1 MTTTVTLFRGTIRT
15 GDPAAPTAKA
25 VAVTGGVISGTDET
39 AFAQARAADDCE
51 EIEAT
56 GALLPSFGDG
66 HCHPLFGGLEDEGP
80 SISDASSV
88 QEILESVARWAAEHP
103 NEPWVRGGSYEAAL
117 APHGEF
123 DAKWLDSV
131 VPDRPVALRASD
143 YHTLW
148 CNSAALRLAGI
159 NRDTPDP
166 DLGFI
171 VRRPD
176 GEPLGTLREWH
187 ACDLVLNAQPPYRPE
202 TLQAALLR
210 AGRRMAAAGVTW
222 WQDAW
227 VDPGSG
233 VIDAYLAVA
242 DTLPVR
248 ADLALRADPDRWREQ
263 VPEFVEIRDRL
274 AGSPTAAGVTA
285 RTVKFF
291 ADGVIEGGTAALLDG
306 YADGSGVPTDRGM
319 PVWEPSE
326 LAEAAVVF
334 SRAGFGLHLH
344 AIGDA
349 AIRSALNAI
358 GRAIALTGP
367 LPKPPVIAHCQL
379 IDAADLPRFAA
390 LGVIA
395 NLEPLWLCL
404 EPGMTELTLPRLGDR
419 GDAQYPLADLIRSGA
434 TVSFGSDWPISSEVP
449 MAGIA
454 TAVSR
459 QTETGEPPGGWTPW
473 QRISLAQALNA
484 YSAAVATQ
492 AGEAG
497 TWGRIAV
504 GKRADLVLLDA
515 DPYEVATSDLAGIA
529 ALGTWASGRRTHEDT
544 GQSSS

>member
-1 MTTTVTLFRGTIRT
+1 MTKTVTLFRGTIRT
-15 GDPAAPTAKA
+15 ADPAAPTAKA
-25 VAVTGGVISGTDET
+25 VAVAGGVITGIDDE
-39 AFAQARAADDCE
+39 ALAQAGSAADCE
-51 EIEAT
+51 EVQVT

-80 SISDASSV
+80 SISDAGSV
-88 QEILESVARWAAEHP
+88 QEILDSVARWSAEHP
-103 NEPWVRGGSYEAAL
+103 DEPWVRGGSYEAAL
-117 APHGEF
+117 APRGEF
-123 DAKWLDSV
+123 DARWLDSV
-131 VPDRPVALRASD
+131 ISDRPVALRASD

-159 NRDTPDP
+159 DRNTPDP
-166 DLGFI
+166 ELGFI

-187 ACDLVLNAQPPYRPE
+187 ACDLVLDAQPPYRPE

-210 AGRRMAAAGVTW
+210 AGRRMAAAGITW

-233 VIDAYLAVA
+233 VVDAYLAVA
-242 DTLPVR
+242 DALPVR
-248 ADLALRADPDRWREQ
+248 ADLALRADPDRWRDQ
-263 VPEFVEIRDRL
+263 VPEFLEIRDRL
-274 AGSPTAAGVTA
+274 AGSAAAERVSANTI
-285 RTVKFF
+285 KFF

-306 YADGSGVPTDRGM
+306 YTDGSGVPTERGM
-319 PVWEPSE
+319 PVWEPTE
-326 LAEAAVVF
+326 LAEAAVAF

-349 AIRSALNAI
+349 AIRSALDAI
-358 GRAIALTGP
+358 AHAVALTGP
-367 LPKPPVIAHCQL
+367 LAKPPVVAHCQL

-395 NLEPLWLCL
+395 NVEPLWLCL

-419 GDAQYPLADLIRSGA
+419 GDRQYPLADLIQSGA

-473 QRISLAQALNA
+473 QRISLTQALQA
-484 YSAAVATQ
+484 YSANVAAQ
-492 AGEAG
+492 AGESG

-504 GKRADLVLLDA
+504 GMPADLVLLDA
-515 DPYEVATSDLAGIA
+515 DPYEVAMADLAGIA
-529 ALGTWASGRRTHEDT
+529 VLGTWASGRRTHHDA
-544 GQSSS
+544 G